1 MSCGVLE
8 YVPLDDGLRETARVL
23 KNGGN
28 LVLLPVK
35 PSLVGSVL
43 ELLYNFK
50 IHPLEDVRKISQRYF
65 NIVGNYEFPIAEPIS
80 WSKTIF
86 LLEKK

>member
-1 MSCGVLE
+1 MCGVLE
-8 YVPLDDGLRETARVL
+8 YLPLDDGLREAARVL
-23 KNGGN
+23 KKGFP

-35 PSLVGSVL
+35 PSVVGSVL

-50 IHPLEDVRKISQRYF
+50 THKKSEVRFAAEKYFDV
-65 NIVGNYEFPIAEPIS
+65 VGNYEFPITEPIA